1 MTTSNGVGIGTQAP
15 RAELDV
21 TAHTRLKS
29 HSEEVGIVTVVSN
42 QVNIYLNEA
51 NSFICTVTDN
61 VDRFR
66 IYNPDETSATSFTL
80 KLTQD
85 STGGR
90 NVGIATMN
98 VGAGGTMPV
107 YWPGGVVPGVTTTAS
122 RTDIYSF
129 KIFDGADLEG
139 QGIFGVIT
147 GQNFLS

>member
-1 MTTSNGVGIGTQAP
+1 MTTSNGVGIGTQGP
-15 RAELDV
+15 RAGLDV

-29 HSEEVGIVTVVSN
+29 HSEEVGIVTL
-42 QVNIYLNEA
+42 YLTKLI
-51 NSFICTVTDN
+51 SILTKQQLICTVTDN

-66 IYNPDETSATSFTL
+66 IYNPDETSQTSFTL

-107 YWPGGVVPGVTTTAS
+107 YSQVVLFQALQLLQTELISIPLRYLMEQIWKVKVS
-122 RTDIYSF
+122 S
-129 KIFDGADLEG
+129 E
-139 QGIFGVIT
+139 
-147 GQNFLS
+147 